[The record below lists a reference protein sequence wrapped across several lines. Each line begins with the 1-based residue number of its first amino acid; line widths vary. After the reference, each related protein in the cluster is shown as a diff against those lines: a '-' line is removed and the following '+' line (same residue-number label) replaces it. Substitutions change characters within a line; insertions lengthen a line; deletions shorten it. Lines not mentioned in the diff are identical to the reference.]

1 MQDYGTHG
9 QPKGTWYDDGSL
21 LLCAV
26 ESLAE
31 KSFDTQDV
39 GERFVRWNTHGLW
52 TAHGT
57 LFDIGCATS
66 KVLRMMEQD
75 CPAEIAGGDGE
86 FGNGNGS
93 FMRILP
99 VPLASLSCD
108 MDVFCDRI
116 ARASAMTHANDHSKL
131 A

>member
-9 QPKGTWYDDGSL
+9 QPKGTRYNDGSL

-86 FGNGNGS
+86 FGSGS
-93 FMRILP
+93 LMRILP

-108 MDVFCDRI
+108 IDIFCDRI
-116 ARASAMTHANDHSKL
+116 ARASAIMHANDHSKL